1 MIQYLRRPTEN
12 KRHLAPNTLKYTIYH
27 GIASKLDPSQ
37 LHEIDVVLT
46 TYETLVSRMTY
57 RNWAFSDCT
66 WFRII
71 LDEAHIIRNPST
83 QVFQLMHRLH
93 AQRRWA
99 VSATPVQNSLQD
111 LFSIVKFL
119 RIRPFDD
126 DVIARRHILQP
137 LHEKDRRG
145 LDNLGL
151 LMKSFSLRRT
161 KDTCSM
167 PSKREIQVTIDFSSS
182 ERQVYNAII
191 EQGRR
196 RLFGISRTRI
206 HETGRMIFQITNH
219 LRQLCS
225 YGFSNRCGSAV
236 LEQTHS
242 SKLYRLVFHIL
253 ELDHSAP
260 SIKPKKRYGL
270 YKYVKRIY
278 SQW

>member
-1 MIQYLRRPTEN
+1 
-12 KRHLAPNTLKYTIYH
+12 
-27 GIASKLDPSQ
+27 
-37 LHEIDVVLT
+37 
-46 TYETLVSRMTY
+46 MTY
-57 RNWAFSDCT
+57 GNWAFSDCT

-167 PSKREIQVTIDFSSS
+167 PFKREIQVTIDFSSS

-191 EQGRR
+191 ERGRR
-196 RLFGISRTRI
+196 RLLEISRTRI

-225 YGFSNRCGSAV
+225 YGSRPLQDRPDGLAPDTDFASMSIFNGCGSAV

-242 SKLYRLVFHIL
+242 SKLFRLVFHIL
-253 ELDHSAP
+253 ELSHAAP

-270 YKYVKRIY
+270 YNYVKRLY

>member
-1 MIQYLRRPTEN
+1 MGYGTW
-12 KRHLAPNTLKYTIYH
+12 
-27 GIASKLDPSQ
+27 G
-37 LHEIDVVLT
+37 
-46 TYETLVSRMTY
+46 
-57 RNWAFSDCT
+57 FSDCT

-93 AQRRWA
+93 AQRRWT

-119 RIRPFDD
+119 RIRPFNE
-126 DVIARRHILQP
+126 DVIARKHILQP

-167 PSKREIQVTIDFSSS
+167 PSKREIQVTINFSPW
-182 ERQVYNAII
+182 ERHEYNAII

-196 RLFGISRTRI
+196 RLLEISRTRI
-206 HETGRMIFQITNH
+206 HETGRMIFQINNH
-219 LRQLCS
+219 LRQLRS
-225 YGFSNRCGSAV
+225 YGSRPLQDKPDRLASDADFAYMSSFNGCGSAV
-236 LEQTHS
+236 LEQRHS
-242 SKLYRLVFHIL
+242 SKIFRLVSHIV
-253 ELDHSAP
+253 ELSHSPP

-270 YKYVKRIY
+270 
-278 SQW
+278 